1 MRRVPCKGERE
12 LVRDN
17 QDLARRLATV
27 ERERDR
33 LQNELRR
40 AETISR
46 ELNQEKIQF
55 QGRCEQLER
64 EKMDIRNQI
73 TTCRRCPANLLEA
86 NHAIS
91 ITPRGNRETRSGTGA
106 SDIAQIL

>member
-1 MRRVPCKGERE
+1 MSATFQNLTRDNQNLTRDNQN
-12 LVRDN
+12 LTRDN

-27 ERERDR
+27 EHERDR

-40 AETISR
+40 AKTISR

-64 EKMDIRNQI
+64 EKMIIRTTH
-73 TTCRRCPANLLEA
+73 TTCRRCTQRIN
-86 NHAIS
+86 
-91 ITPRGNRETRSGTGA
+91 
-106 SDIAQIL
+106 